1 MIIFEFIINFYKD
14 YFNTAEVMRTP
25 YQSIMFW
32 VLTIAIA
39 IIIIALI
46 SGIFYIKERLGDFIN
61 SLKKK
66 DKDDKDVSENEKYD
80 E

>member
-25 YQSIMFW
+25 YQYIMFW

-39 IIIIALI
+39 VIIIALI
-46 SGIFYIKERLGDFIN
+46 SGFFYIKERLRDFIN

-66 DKDDKDVSENEKYD
+66 DKDDEEVSENEKNR

>member
-39 IIIIALI
+39 VIIIALI
-46 SGIFYIKERLGDFIN
+46 SGFFYIKERLCDFIN

-66 DKDDKDVSENEKYD
+66 DKDDEEVSENE
-80 E
+80 ENRE